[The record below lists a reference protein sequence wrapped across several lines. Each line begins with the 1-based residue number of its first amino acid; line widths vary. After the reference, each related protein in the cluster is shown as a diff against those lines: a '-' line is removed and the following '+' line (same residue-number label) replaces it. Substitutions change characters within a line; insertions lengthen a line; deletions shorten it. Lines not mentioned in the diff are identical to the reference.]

1 MLEFGSVPFLY
12 QVISAHKRGFMHQRF
27 LPCALLLA
35 FGASSAQASSAPPP
49 LRIGLAKWFDHAST
63 LLLTSDKAY
72 TIQDAVSDK
81 PLLQVAAH
89 AVYKVTPSVS
99 GITLTRTTLAGG
111 ETPTQNG
118 SPITVAPSGT
128 DFVQIARVDPKSPSL
143 TVHWHRYRGALTVR
157 LDPDN
162 TLRVINTVGLEP
174 YLYGVIPAE
183 IGTKV
188 PLEAMRAQA
197 VAARTYALK
206 NRGKF
211 GSEGFDLDDT
221 TRSEGYLGVDGETAL
236 SNAAVDSTRG
246 QVLTWHGQLIDAP
259 YSTDS
264 GGMTACDLSGDCP
277 YLQAVR
283 DAPDGSSPDYAH
295 NGKYHTW
302 TKLFTASEVAGK
314 LAKDPRTHVSQ
325 FVSLGLDGTD
335 ASGRITTATVFG
347 ADGTMRT
354 VTGPQLRQILG
365 YDTLR
370 STRATLTITPTGDYQ
385 FDGKGWG
392 HGLGMSQDG
401 AVSMASRPYNK
412 SCKDILKHY
421 YVGTVIMDISHVNW
435 NVSTARRLP

>member
-1 MLEFGSVPFLY
+1 MESEFMRHRSLFY
-12 QVISAHKRGFMHQRF
+12 I
-27 LPCALLLA
+27 LLTVLA
-35 FGASSAQASSAPPP
+35 THSAQASPVPPP
-49 LRIGLAKWFDHAST
+49 LKIGLAKWFDHASV
-63 LLLTSDKAY
+63 LLLSSDKAY
-72 TIQDAVSDK
+72 TIQDAASDK
-81 PLLQVAAH
+81 PLLRVAANT
-89 AVYKVTPSVS
+89 VYKISPTVS
-99 GITLTRTTLAGG
+99 GITLSRTSLTGDAS
-111 ETPTQNG
+111 ETQTEGPLTAAPT
-118 SPITVAPSGT
+118 GT
-128 DFVQIARVDPKSPSL
+128 DYVKIARVDPKSASL
-143 TVHWHRYRGALTVR
+143 AVHWHRYRGFLTVR
-157 LDPDN
+157 RAPDN

-211 GSEGFDLDDT
+211 GSDGFDLDDT
-221 TRSEGYLGVDGETAL
+221 TRSEGYLGVDGETSL
-236 SNAAVDSTRG
+236 SNAAVDSTRN

-283 DAPDGSSPDYAH
+283 DAPTPSGPDYASD
-295 NGKYHTW
+295 GKYHTW
-302 TKLFTASEVAGK
+302 TKVFTVAEVAAK
-314 LAKDPRTHVSQ
+314 LAKDPRTHVST
-325 FVSLGLDGTD
+325 FVSLTLDGVD
-335 ASGRITTATVFG
+335 ASGRITTATVSG

-354 VTGPQLRQILG
+354 VTGPQLRRILG
-365 YDTLR
+365 YDSLR
-370 STRATLTITPTGDYQ
+370 STRVSLTMTPAGDYQ

-412 SCKDILKHY
+412 TCQDILKHY
-421 YVGTVIMDISHVNW
+421 YVGTAMMDISHVNW
-435 NVSTARRLP
+435 NVSTAKRLP

>member
-1 MLEFGSVPFLY
+1 
-12 QVISAHKRGFMHQRF
+12 MHQRF

-35 FGASSAQASSAPPP
+35 FATQAAHASPAPPP

-72 TIQDAVSDK
+72 TIQDAASDK
-81 PLLQVAAH
+81 PLMRVAAH
-89 AVYKVTPSVS
+89 AVYRVTPTVS
-99 GITLTRTTLAGG
+99 GITLTCTTLADG
-111 ETPTQNG
+111 EMPTQSQ
-118 SPITVAPSGT
+118 SPVTIAPTGT
-128 DFVQIARVDPKSPSL
+128 DTIQIARVDPKSSSL
-143 TVHWHRYRGALTVR
+143 AVHWHRYRGILTVR
-157 LDPDN
+157 RDPDS

-264 GGMTACDLSGDCP
+264 GGMTACDSSGDCP

-283 DAPDGSSPDYAH
+283 DAPNGSGPDYAAD
-295 NGKYHTW
+295 GKYHTW
-302 TKLFTASEVAGK
+302 TKLFTAAAIADK
-314 LAKDPRTHVSQ
+314 LNKDPRTRVSQ
-325 FVSLGLDGTD
+325 FVSLALDGTD
-335 ASGRITTATVFG
+335 ASGRITTATVSGSDG
-347 ADGTMRT
+347 AMKT

-365 YDTLR
+365 YDSLR
-370 STRATLTITPTGDYQ
+370 STRVSLIVTPAGDYQ

-401 AVSMASRPYNK
+401 AVAMASRPYNK
-412 SCKDILKHY
+412 SCQDILKHY
-421 YVGTVIMDISHVNW
+421 YVGTTITDINHVNW
-435 NVSTARRLP
+435 NVSTAKRLP

>member
-1 MLEFGSVPFLY
+1 
-12 QVISAHKRGFMHQRF
+12 MHHRS
-27 LPCALLLA
+27 LLCAGLLA
-35 FGASSAQASSAPPP
+35 LAAVSAQGSPAPPP

-63 LLLTSDKAY
+63 LLLTSDRAY
-72 TIQDAVSDK
+72 TIQDAASGR
-81 PLLQVAAH
+81 PLAQVAAH
-89 AVYKVTPSVS
+89 AVYKIVPTAS
-99 GITLTRTTLAGG
+99 GVTLTRTALAGG
-111 ETPTQNG
+111 EVPMQAV
-118 SPITVAPSGT
+118 SPVAIAPSGT
-128 DFVQIARVDPKSPSL
+128 DFVQIARIDPKSPSL
-143 TVHWHRYRGALTVR
+143 AVHWHRYRGVLTVR
-157 LDPDN
+157 RDPDN

-211 GSEGFDLDDT
+211 ASEGFDLDDT
-221 TRSEGYLGVDGETAL
+221 TRSEGYLGVDGETSL

-283 DAPDGSSPDYAH
+283 DAPGANGPDYASD
-295 NGKYHTW
+295 GKYHTW
-302 TKLFTASEVAGK
+302 TKVFTAAEVAAK
-314 LAKDPRTHVSQ
+314 LLKDPRTHVGQ
-325 FVSLGLDGTD
+325 FVSLTLDGLDP
-335 ASGRITTATVFG
+335 SGRITTATVSG

-365 YDTLR
+365 YDSLR
-370 STRATLTITPTGDYQ
+370 STRVALTITPAGDYQ

-401 AVSMASRPYNK
+401 AVAMASRPYSK
-412 SCKDILKHY
+412 SCREILKHY
-421 YVGTVIMDISHVNW
+421 YVGTALADISHVDW
-435 NVSTARRLP
+435 SVSTARRLP